1 MTQSKIDGNLVVGF
15 VPILGRLF
23 YPKSF
28 PQCETE
34 IPFKWKVAY
43 FFENLILYFI
53 VGFCACYF
61 GRVSPMGFALVVAFV
76 FPIVGFLEFRDMQN
90 HPRRYSKHLF
100 GKISKREFFWIAYH
114 AFWAMVTGYVL
125 GGFF

>member
-1 MTQSKIDGNLVVGF
+1 MKTSLMDGDLVVGF

-28 PQCETE
+28 PQCEST

-43 FFENLILYFI
+43 FVENVIAYFI
-53 VGFCACYF
+53 VGFCASRFF
-61 GRVSPMGFALVVAFV
+61 GISSLRFGLMLAFV
-76 FPIVGFLEFRDMQN
+76 FPVVGYLEFRDMQK
-90 HPRRYSKHLF
+90 HPRRYSKYRF
-100 GKISKREFFWIAYH
+100 DKVSKREFFWLGYH

-125 GGFF
+125 GGFL